1 MSSSTLRACKSWT
14 LSHSIYHL
22 LICLGKTDV
31 RHKKKKLY
39 PLQGSELSIS
49 VGSVAN
55 DDMQYCN
62 TCITRCILYYYNTT
76 NKIIMDSFLE
86 AKETICVT
94 QSERASIR
102 HQTMSRN
109 LSSSS
114 PVVSLQLNLQ
124 RHNRGQLSPV
134 MSNHGLFNNSV
145 TLLHSSAS
153 KLTPLPTP
161 VMKSRIPSKS
171 TGLFWEYWPS
181 RVARCNVEYNRASR
195 VQRATLNGCQ
205 ILPTAI
211 ATVYIEIM
219 IRTMQLS

>member
-1 MSSSTLRACKSWT
+1 MMT
-14 LSHSIYHL
+14 
-22 LICLGKTDV
+22 
-31 RHKKKKLY
+31 
-39 PLQGSELSIS
+39 
-49 VGSVAN
+49 
-55 DDMQYCN
+55 CN
-62 TCITRCILYYYNTT
+62 IVILTHCILYYYNTT
-76 NKIIMDSFLE
+76 SKIIMDSFLE

-94 QSERASIR
+94 QSERASIH

-124 RHNRGQLSPV
+124 RHNRGWLSPV
-134 MSNHGLFNNSV
+134 MSNHSLFNNSV
-145 TLLHSSAS
+145 TLLHSSTS
-153 KLTPLPTP
+153 KWTPLPTP

-171 TGLFWEYWPS
+171 TGLFWEYCPS